1 MIRELDAIY
10 ENGLLRPLEP
20 LTLDEAQRVRITI
33 SESSEASVQRLVDHV
48 LLEEVRAEVAKMQ
61 RHPTID
67 EVREA
72 LSSIKGNMSDVVME
86 ERGEY

>member
-20 LTLDEAQRVRITI
+20 LALGESQRVRITI
-33 SESSEASVQRLVDHV
+33 SDGADTSVQRLIDHA
-48 LLEEVRAEVAKMQ
+48 LLQEVRAEVARMQ
-61 RHPTID
+61 RHPAID

-72 LSSIKGNMSDVVME
+72 LSTIKGNMSDVVME
-86 ERGEY
+86 ERGDY